1 MIDRSVLLRLG
12 VVLACSLAAAS
23 TLDLA
28 GAGAPVLAQPSARP
42 GSGVAVNGQV
52 DPAAEAAE
60 PVEPLKVHV
69 FTFEHQSADDALGEI
84 RPLFSDR
91 GSVELK
97 QGGDTVVLRDE
108 EEELANILRALRDFD
123 HPRRSLHLQ
132 FRLLRAHRVPFS
144 PQQLSEGVSPALV
157 ARLKQVL
164 RYDTYESLSDVGFVT
179 GEGERVAYD
188 FGDDLG
194 MEFKVGT
201 VLQGTRL
208 ALRDFRLVRH
218 APRSASAS
226 RVQAAGPDVPG
237 LPASGLP
244 VLHANLVLR
253 LGQTLAMVLMR
264 DEAADTALV
273 IAITCDPADGEPKG

>member
-1 MIDRSVLLRLG
+1 MIDRSVLLRIG
-12 VVLACSLAAAS
+12 AVLACALAAAWAVEW
-23 TLDLA
+23 A
-28 GAGAPVLAQPSARP
+28 GPAGPVLAQSSARP
-42 GSGVAVNGQV
+42 SSGVAVNGQTA
-52 DPAAEAAE
+52 AAEE
-60 PVEPLKVHV
+60 SEEPLKVHV

-97 QGGDTVVLRDE
+97 QGGDTVVLRDGE
-108 EEELANILRALRDFD
+108 DELEKILRALRDFD

-144 PQQLSEGVSPALV
+144 PQQVSKGVSPALV

-208 ALRDFRLVRH
+208 ALKDFRLLRH
-218 APRSASAS
+218 AGGGPGSS
-226 RVQAAGPDVPG
+226 AAGAAASSPAGAPLV
-237 LPASGLP
+237 ASGLP

-273 IAITCDPADGEPKG
+273 IAITCDPADGEPKD